1 MYLRLINDYASAVAA
16 TGDENAARAAGIEA
30 RDVNGV
36 IDPFAREDRSETAAR
51 KRGEHCLR
59 LFAAECM
66 GAVVDK
72 MFYFVLFY
80 CFAEAASRKIVV
92 RDQTAPA
99 TNT

>member
-59 LFAAECM
+59 LFAADCM
-66 GAVVDK
+66 GAVGDK
-72 MFYFVLFY
+72 MFYFIVLQRLRPARLW
-80 CFAEAASRKIVV
+80 CEIKLHPPQTRK
-92 RDQTAPA
+92 
-99 TNT
+99 